1 MIGGFRLGKRRSDEE
16 AGTRTALKDRIAAL
30 LVLGE
35 NDVLTL
41 SEIVCHDPGCPGV
54 ETVVLLLRGGHKPR
68 AYKMAMAMADVGEA
82 EIEAACKELSG

>member
-16 AGTRTALKDRIAAL
+16 AGARAALKDRIGAR

-35 NDVLTL
+35 NDVLSL
-41 SEIVCHDPGCPGV
+41 SEIVCHDPGCPGI

-68 AYKMAMAMADVGEA
+68 AYKMAMAMADIGDA
-82 EIEAACKELSG
+82 EIEAACRALRG